1 MSCIRERMK
10 RNGTAEEGG
19 PISSH
24 SLTRGIKRYYVL
36 DASNRTHVTLPC
48 CMHYCYDVSNA
59 VIEPVSKQFH
69 AVHFNYF
76 VWLLFLDRF
85 APRIQRHYFHFLP
98 SISGNGSSAPV
109 SNGCEKKWSESERFR
124 QNVPWYA
131 CILAKLRANV
141 FFSFSLFLE
150 ITVPCYYLVVSINVS
165 SSKRNETTTFE
176 VLTRIITSPYFK
188 LRKMKAN
195 LKKKKKKTLNSMIER
210 TEFCA
215 MISRATMILKDAR
228 RGFKRSSE
236 GVCNF
241 RFKVC
246 R

>member
-1 MSCIRERMK
+1 MPRIERTSLYRAVCTTATMFRTQLSNLF
-10 RNGTAEEGG
+10 RNNST
-19 PISSH
+19 PSNSITSFDYYSSIG
-24 SLTRGIKRYYVL
+24 SLLG
-36 DASNRTHVTLPC
+36 SNDT
-48 CMHYCYDVSNA
+48 
-59 VIEPVSKQFH
+59 IFIFFH
-69 AVHFNYF
+69 
-76 VWLLFLDRF
+76 LFLAMVRPLLCRMV
-85 APRIQRHYFHFLP
+85 AKK
-98 SISGNGSSAPV
+98 SGV
-109 SNGCEKKWSESERFR
+109 S
-124 QNVPWYA
+124 QNVSVPWYA

-210 TEFCA
+210 TSFA
-215 MISRATMILKDAR
+215 RWFLAQRWFSRTR
-228 RGFKRSSE
+228 VKRSSE

>member
-1 MSCIRERMK
+1 MPRIERTSLYRAVCTTATMFRTQLSNLF
-10 RNGTAEEGG
+10 RNNST
-19 PISSH
+19 PSTSIISFDYYSSIG
-24 SLTRGIKRYYVL
+24 SLLG
-36 DASNRTHVTLPC
+36 SNDT
-48 CMHYCYDVSNA
+48 
-59 VIEPVSKQFH
+59 IFIFFH
-69 AVHFNYF
+69 
-76 VWLLFLDRF
+76 LFLAMVRPLLCRMV
-85 APRIQRHYFHFLP
+85 AKK
-98 SISGNGSSAPV
+98 SGV
-109 SNGCEKKWSESERFR
+109 S
-124 QNVPWYA
+124 QNVSVPWYA

>member
-1 MSCIRERMK
+1 MPRIERTSLYRAVCTTATMFRTQLSNLF
-10 RNGTAEEGG
+10 RNNST
-19 PISSH
+19 PSNSITSFDYYSSIG
-24 SLTRGIKRYYVL
+24 SLLG
-36 DASNRTHVTLPC
+36 SNDT
-48 CMHYCYDVSNA
+48 
-59 VIEPVSKQFH
+59 IFIFFH
-69 AVHFNYF
+69 
-76 VWLLFLDRF
+76 LFLAMVRPLLCRMV
-85 APRIQRHYFHFLP
+85 AKK
-98 SISGNGSSAPV
+98 SGV
-109 SNGCEKKWSESERFR
+109 S
-124 QNVPWYA
+124 QNVSVPWYA

-195 LKKKKKKTLNSMIER
+195 LKKKKNVKLDDRKDRVLR
-210 TEFCA
+210 DDF
-215 MISRATMILKDAR
+215 SRNDDSQGCETR
-228 RGFKRSSE
+228 VKRSSE

>member
-1 MSCIRERMK
+1 MPRIERTSLYRAVCTTATMFRTQLSNLF
-10 RNGTAEEGG
+10 RNNST
-19 PISSH
+19 PSTSIISFDYYSSIG
-24 SLTRGIKRYYVL
+24 SLLG
-36 DASNRTHVTLPC
+36 SNDT
-48 CMHYCYDVSNA
+48 
-59 VIEPVSKQFH
+59 IFIFFH
-69 AVHFNYF
+69 
-76 VWLLFLDRF
+76 LFLAMVRPLLCRMV
-85 APRIQRHYFHFLP
+85 AKK
-98 SISGNGSSAPV
+98 SGV
-109 SNGCEKKWSESERFR
+109 S
-124 QNVPWYA
+124 QNVSVPWYA

-195 LKKKKKKTLNSMIER
+195 LKKKKKNVKLDDR
-210 TEFCA
+210 KDEFCA

>member
-1 MSCIRERMK
+1 MPRIERTSLYRAVCTTATMFRTQLSNLF
-10 RNGTAEEGG
+10 RNNST
-19 PISSH
+19 PSNSITSFDYYSSIG
-24 SLTRGIKRYYVL
+24 SLLG
-36 DASNRTHVTLPC
+36 SNDT
-48 CMHYCYDVSNA
+48 
-59 VIEPVSKQFH
+59 IFIFFH
-69 AVHFNYF
+69 
-76 VWLLFLDRF
+76 LFLAMVRPLLCRMV
-85 APRIQRHYFHFLP
+85 AKK
-98 SISGNGSSAPV
+98 SGV
-109 SNGCEKKWSESERFR
+109 S
-124 QNVPWYA
+124 QNVSVPWYA

-195 LKKKKKKTLNSMIER
+195 LKKKKKTLNSMIER
-210 TEFCA
+210 TSFA
-215 MISRATMILKDAR
+215 RWFLAQRWFSRTR
-228 RGFKRSSE
+228 VKRSSE